1 MSSLKNRVAKLEA
14 AMLSSPQQKIKTIF
28 LIGPGVDPT
37 RCEYNGVEIMRE
49 PGESRE
55 AFRKRCADTIN
66 PPGDDSMHIVI
77 AGLY

>member
-37 RCEYNGVEIMRE
+37 RCNYNDVEIMRE
-49 PGESRE
+49 PGESIE
-55 AFRKRCADTIN
+55 AFQIRCSEAISGLD
-66 PPGDDSMHIVI
+66 GSRIVM
-77 AGLY
+77 AALY

>member
-14 AMLSSPQQKIKTIF
+14 ALLSNPGPKVKTIF

-37 RCEYNGVEIMRE
+37 RCHYKDMEILRE

-55 AFRKRCADTIN
+55 AFSKRCADTIN
-66 PPGDDSMHIVI
+66 PPGDDSRRIVI

>member
-1 MSSLKNRVAKLEA
+1 MSVKLRLVKLEA
-14 AMLSSPQQKIKTIF
+14 VMLSNPGPKVKTIF

-37 RCEYNGVEIMRE
+37 RCHYKDMEIMRE
-49 PGESRE
+49 PGESSE
-55 AFRKRCADTIN
+55 AFRERCADTIN

>member
-1 MSSLKNRVAKLEA
+1 MSIKLRLVKLEA
-14 AMLSSPQQKIKTIF
+14 AILPNPEPKIKTIF

-37 RCEYNGVEIMRE
+37 RCNYNDVEIMRE

-66 PPGDDSMHIVI
+66 PPGDDSRRIVL
-77 AGLY
+77 AALY